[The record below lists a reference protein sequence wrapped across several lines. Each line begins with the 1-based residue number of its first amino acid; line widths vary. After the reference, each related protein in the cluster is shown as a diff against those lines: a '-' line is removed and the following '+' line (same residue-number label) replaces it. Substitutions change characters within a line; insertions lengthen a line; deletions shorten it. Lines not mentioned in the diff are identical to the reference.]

1 MAEEVKVFR
10 TWSSPFAFRVV
21 WALQFKGVPYENIY
35 EDLSEKSSLLL
46 HYNPIHKKV
55 PVLVHNGKPLAESLV
70 ILEYIEETWKQTPLF
85 PEDPY
90 ERATARFWARFGDD
104 QVLPSVFGVFIKQGK
119 EREEA
124 IVTAHGNLKYLE
136 EELRGKKFFSG
147 EKIGFLDL
155 AFGWVANLVSV
166 FEEIQGLTLIDH
178 EKYPLLL
185 AWIQNFMDDPII
197 KESWPPRDKLIT
209 KYQALLGSFIPKEAA
224 EK

>member
-1 MAEEVKVFR
+1 MLFMKTWAAIVYRSTQPSTMAEEVKLFR
-10 TWSSPFAFRVV
+10 TWSSRFALRVV
-21 WALQFKGVPYENIY
+21 WALQLKGVPYETIY

-90 ERATARFWARFGDD
+90 ERSTARFWARFGDD
-104 QVLPSVFGVFIKQGK
+104 QVK
-119 EREEA
+119 
-124 IVTAHGNLKYLE
+124 NLQYLE

-147 EKIGFLDL
+147 EKIGYVDL
-155 AFGWVANLVSV
+155 AFGWVAILISV
-166 FEEIQGLTLIDH
+166 FEEVKGLTLMEH
-178 EKYPLLL
+178 EKHPLLL
-185 AWIQNFMDDPII
+185 AWIQNFMDAPII

-209 KYQALLGSFIPKEAA
+209 KYHALLKSYIPKEAA